1 MCLVSELMQQDFNF
15 SVRKLLAYEPHDAHV
30 IFQEF
35 ICIVGDL
42 FTVVFLKQLDVNL
55 LFSRL
60 ELRPHI
66 VLLAD
71 KNQLP
76 RGCMIFVLEEVMHA
90 QPEIFQAELAE
101 VFARYCERIEI
112 VLVQVSAELA
122 ASLFVLAPQK
132 TERQKEQRYDD
143 RRDDVDRK
151 LALQGIDHSLNIL
164 CAAVATG
171 LWPVISTARRSTD
184 DGSQSSWL
192 QRLLPATLPD
202 ASQIS
207 SQTRQRDVLDQRVH
221 RTRQGEY
228 DGVGHLGRAHHFLAW
243 PLTFDLGPDVGVSRG
258 GGNVDDANFWVAQ
271 VFAHATRKTFD
282 RKLAHAIG
290 APVRERGLRGNRK
303 DVDDARPRRHT
314 RRKALR

>member
-15 SVRKLLAYEPHDAHV
+15 SVRKLLAYDQHDTYL
-30 IFQEF
+30 IFQSF
-35 ICIVGDL
+35 ICIVGVF
-42 FTVVFLKQLDVNL
+42 FTVVFLKPLDVTL

-143 RRDDVDRK
+143 RRDDINRK

-171 LWPVISTARRSTD
+171 LWPVIPTATGSTES
-184 DGSQSSWL
+184 GSQSSWL

-202 ASQIS
+202 PSQIS
-207 SQTRQRDVLDQRVH
+207 SQTRQRDVLDERI
-221 RTRQGEY
+221 RWARQGEY
-228 DGVGHLGRAHHFLAW
+228 DGVGHLGRAHHFLAR
-243 PLTFDLGPDVGVSRG
+243 PLTFDLVPDVGVSRG
-258 GGNVDDANFWVAQ
+258 GGNVDDANFAVAQ
-271 VFAHATRKTFD
+271 FFAHATRKTLD
-282 RKLAHAIG
+282 PKLAHAIG
-290 APVRERGLRGNRK
+290 RPARGRRL
-303 DVDDARPRRHT
+303 RRH
-314 RRKALR
+314 R